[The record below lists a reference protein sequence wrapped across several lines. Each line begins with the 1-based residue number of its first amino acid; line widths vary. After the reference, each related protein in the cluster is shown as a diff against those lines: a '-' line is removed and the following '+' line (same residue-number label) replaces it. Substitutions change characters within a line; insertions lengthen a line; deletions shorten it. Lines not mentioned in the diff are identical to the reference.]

1 MAGYE
6 DEMTSP
12 FPDLGS
18 VFALLTKAV
27 QRAVGAEDRERA
39 LRFELEQIRAQ
50 LAAAEDWIRTIQE
63 EWEKS
68 EESLGKVLD
77 QVYQSCHRA
86 HGGPRHRYVARNRVF
101 SYPWGGKVKN
111 TSYAPGAVDV
121 RAPPP
126 PQPAPEEEVDPEM
139 QIFYDSDVAVE
150 SFGEH
155 TPALRVADFE
165 DDA

>member
-6 DEMTSP
+6 DEMTSL
-12 FPDLGS
+12 FPSLGS
-18 VFALLTKAV
+18 LSVVLSEAV

-39 LRFELEQIRAQ
+39 LQFELEQIRAQ
-50 LAAAEDWIRTIQE
+50 LAAAEDRIRTIQE
-63 EWEKS
+63 AWEKS

-86 HGGPRHRYVARNRVF
+86 HGGPRRRYVARKRVF
-101 SYPWGGKVKN
+101 SYPWGSKVKK
-111 TSYAPGAVDV
+111 TSYAPRAVDSKV
-121 RAPPP
+121 APP
-126 PQPAPEEEVDPEM
+126 PQPAPEEEEDPEM

-155 TPALRVADFE
+155 NLALGVADFE

>member
-1 MAGYE
+1 
-6 DEMTSP
+6 MTSP
-12 FPDLGS
+12 FTSLGHLS
-18 VFALLTKAV
+18 ALLTEAV
-27 QRAVGAEDRERA
+27 QRAADAEDRERT
-39 LRFELEQIRAQ
+39 LRFELEQARAQ
-50 LAAAEDWIRTIQE
+50 LAAVEDWHRTILKAL
-63 EWEKS
+63 EKS

-86 HGGPRHRYVARNRVF
+86 HGGPRRRYVARKRVF
-101 SYPWGGKVKN
+101 SYPWGSKVKK
-111 TSYAPGAVDV
+111 TSYAPRAVDSRV
-121 RAPPP
+121 PPP
-126 PQPAPEEEVDPEM
+126 PQLAPEEEEDPEM

>member
-12 FPDLGS
+12 FPSLGHLS
-18 VFALLTKAV
+18 ALLTEAV
-27 QRAVGAEDRERA
+27 QRAADAEDRERT
-39 LRFELEQIRAQ
+39 LRFELEQARAQ
-50 LAAAEDWIRTIQE
+50 LAAAEDWHHTILKA
-63 EWEKS
+63 WEKS

-86 HGGPRHRYVARNRVF
+86 HGGPRRRYVARKRVF
-101 SYPWGGKVKN
+101 FYPWGSKVKK
-111 TSYAPGAVDV
+111 TSYAPRAVDSRV
-121 RAPPP
+121 PPP
-126 PQPAPEEEVDPEM
+126 PQPAPEEEEDPEM

>member
-12 FPDLGS
+12 FPSLGHLS
-18 VFALLTKAV
+18 ALLTEAV
-27 QRAVGAEDRERA
+27 QRAADAEDRERT
-39 LRFELEQIRAQ
+39 LRFELEQARAQ
-50 LAAAEDWIRTIQE
+50 LAAAEDRHRTILKA
-63 EWEKS
+63 WEKS

-86 HGGPRHRYVARNRVF
+86 HGGPRRRYVARKRVF
-101 SYPWGGKVKN
+101 SYPWGSKVKK
-111 TSYAPGAVDV
+111 TSYAPRAVDSRV
-121 RAPPP
+121 PPP
-126 PQPAPEEEVDPEM
+126 PQPAPEEEEDPEM
-139 QIFYDSDVAVE
+139 QIFYDSDVAAE